1 MASVPKL
8 LLLLLCS
15 YHTFVA
21 HAGGDRSYKIL
32 SIGSL
37 NSDSVCSQPKGAALS
52 EHAMRDFIWLFL
64 CAVVIVSPALIVS
77 ATPSSIGVT
86 VPLHHRH
93 GPCSP
98 APSKKVPA
106 LEEMLRRD
114 QLRADQWRI

>member
-21 HAGGDRSYKIL
+21 HAGGDRSYKLL

-64 CAVVIVSPALIVS
+64 CAVVIDRFPCFDCFSDSIVD
-77 ATPSSIGVT
+77 G
-86 VPLHHRH
+86 RH
-93 GPCSP
+93 GAFAPP
-98 APSKKVPA
+98 ARPMLTTALQEDAGLGGDAPA
-106 LEEMLRRD
+106 
-114 QLRADQWRI
+114 